1 MPNPGALFNGRP
13 FLSCNRLTVALV
25 LRKEYKEHPNKIS
38 SLLYYLT
45 VLIGHDLSQPSLKDA
60 SINMTSSYLDLSPLY
75 GSSQNE
81 QNSVRTF
88 KNGTL
93 KPDTISDTRL
103 ELYPP
108 GVSALLICFNRF
120 HNYVAAQLLEINEA
134 GKFSADKDPAI
145 LDNDLFQ
152 TARLY
157 WFFSFSIL
165 MVGLLVACI

>member
-1 MPNPGALFNGRP
+1 M
-13 FLSCNRLTVALV
+13 
-25 LRKEYKEHPNKIS
+25 
-38 SLLYYLT
+38 T
-45 VLIGHDLSQPSLKDA
+45 VLISHDLSHPSPKDA
-60 SINMTSSYLDLSPLY
+60 AINMTSSYLDLSPLY
-75 GSSQNE
+75 GSSQDE
-81 QNSVRTF
+81 QTLVRTF

-134 GKFSADKDPAI
+134 SKFSADKDPVV

-152 TARLY
+152 TSRLY
-157 WFFSFSIL
+157 SPLCFLIL
-165 MVGLLVACI
+165 IVGLLVACI